1 MAKRIKWAVSVD
13 KLRVCYNMPENLYDY
28 LREHYTRYDEITN
41 ARILDED
48 DFSLVF
54 IEVDDTK
61 MSAVLNVRDVDGFFR
76 LGTFAFFNS
85 AKYEGKAFFTFE
97 NGALYRI
104 YTRVPNGEPTNHICD
119 LLYVA
124 DFYGMTFNNI
134 TELELA
140 FDSNY
145 NYISKVRKMI
155 KDVDTYDLYLNGRKV
170 SDDETLDGYGEYYTR
185 SRIRMSKLP
194 TLYFSQAKETDMKM
208 RIYDKA
214 RELNESS
221 PHKTERLKEWLG
233 WGDVDTLFRIEVVL
247 HNTNVREFV
256 ERYGERLYREVGEH
270 SNVLNLLGMSEFRT
284 AMFLDSA
291 ERMIYFREKRTREK
305 ISLVEVCSGI
315 LTNIPVRT

>member
-1 MAKRIKWAVSVD
+1 MARTIDWAVNVD

-28 LREHYTRYDEITN
+28 LREHYTRYDDMTN

-54 IEVDDTK
+54 IEEDDTK
-61 MSAVLNVRDVDGFFR
+61 MSAVLNVRDVEGFFR
-76 LGTFAFFNS
+76 LGTFTFSNS

-97 NGALYRI
+97 NGALYRV

-124 DFYGMTFNNI
+124 DFYGMSFNNI

-185 SRIRMSKLP
+185 SRVKMSKLP
-194 TLYFSQAKETDMKM
+194 TLYFSQAKDTDMKM
-208 RIYDKA
+208 RVYDKA
-214 RELNESS
+214 RELNENS
-221 PHKTERLKEWLG
+221 PNKAERLKEWLG
-233 WGDVDTLFRIEVVL
+233 WDAIDTLYRVEVVM

-256 ERYGERLYREVGEH
+256 ERYGERLYPECGEH
-270 SNVLNLLGMSEFRT
+270 SNVLNLLGMSDFRL
-284 AMFLDSA
+284 AMFLDSMD
-291 ERMIYFREKRTREK
+291 RLIYFRNKKTREK
-305 ISLVEVCSGI
+305 ISLVELASGI
-315 LTNIPVRT
+315 

>member
-1 MAKRIKWAVSVD
+1 MPMAKRIDWAVNLD

-28 LREHYTRYDEITN
+28 LREHYTRHDEMTN

-54 IEVDDTK
+54 IEEDDTK

-76 LGTFAFFNS
+76 LGTFTFSNS

-97 NGALYRI
+97 NGALYRV

-124 DFYGMTFNNI
+124 DFYGMSFNNI

-185 SRIRMSKLP
+185 SRVKMSKLP
-194 TLYFSQAKETDMKM
+194 TLYFSQAKDTDMKM
-208 RIYDKA
+208 RVYDKA
-214 RELNESS
+214 RELNENS
-221 PHKTERLKEWLG
+221 PNKAERLKEWLG
-233 WGDVDTLFRIEVVL
+233 WDAIDTLYRVEVVM

-256 ERYGERLYREVGEH
+256 ERYGERLYPECGEH
-270 SNVLNLLGMSEFRT
+270 SNVLNLLGMSDFRL
-284 AMFLDSA
+284 AMFLDSVD
-291 ERMIYFREKRTREK
+291 RLIYLRNKKTREK
-305 ISLVEVCSGI
+305 ISLVELASGI
-315 LTNIPVRT
+315 

>member
-1 MAKRIKWAVSVD
+1 MARTIDWAVNVD

-28 LREHYTRYDEITN
+28 LREHYTRYDDMTN

-54 IEVDDTK
+54 IEEDDTK
-61 MSAVLNVRDVDGFFR
+61 MSAVLNVRDVEGFFR
-76 LGTFAFFNS
+76 LGTFTFSNS

-97 NGALYRI
+97 NGALYRV

-124 DFYGMTFNNI
+124 DFYGMSFNNI

-185 SRIRMSKLP
+185 SRVKMSKLP
-194 TLYFSQAKETDMKM
+194 TLYFSQAKDTDMKM
-208 RIYDKA
+208 RVYDKA
-214 RELNESS
+214 RELNENS
-221 PHKTERLKEWLG
+221 PNKAERLKEWLG
-233 WGDVDTLFRIEVVL
+233 WDAIDTLYRVEVVM

-256 ERYGERLYREVGEH
+256 ERYGERLYPECGEH
-270 SNVLNLLGMSEFRT
+270 SNVLNLLGMSDFRL
-284 AMFLDSA
+284 AMFLDSVD
-291 ERMIYFREKRTREK
+291 RLIYLRNKKTREK
-305 ISLVEVCSGI
+305 ISLVELASGI
-315 LTNIPVRT
+315 